1 MSSDESID
9 RRAFLGAGTAA
20 ILDLPSIAQ
29 AQQTGGAPSAAT
41 GTAAAVADG
50 NRKTLSELIADFV
63 TGFELKDAPPAVID
77 RARIAFIDTIGVM
90 LAGSQLPPADIVC
103 DVIKL
108 DGSAPAATIVGR
120 ALRTAP
126 RFAALANGVAD
137 HSMDFDF

>member
-29 AQQTGGAPSAAT
+29 AQQSGAAPSAAT
-41 GTAAAVADG
+41 ATGAAVAAG

-63 TGFELKDAPPAVID
+63 TGFELKDAPPIVIE
-77 RARIAFIDTIGVM
+77 RARVAFIDTIGVM

-103 DVIKL
+103 AASIRSSVVVLLRSDV
-108 DGSAPAATIVGR
+108 APHIAAYEMHQQ
-120 ALRTAP
+120 L
-126 RFAALANGVAD
+126 
-137 HSMDFDF
+137 